1 MGRFEIVGNN
11 FLEWVKMVFLGCGRD
26 KSRPYNKG
34 KHLMEVC
41 VGGTV

>member
-11 FLEWVKMVFLGCGRD
+11 FFGMGEDGVFGGCGRD

-34 KHLMEVC
+34 YI
-41 VGGTV
+41 